1 MSTAI
6 KCYII
11 IDRHWQGL
19 FDAKRPLLLP
29 PPLINVKPK
38 FRDIGR
44 WWAEH
49 LHSPLTEPA
58 GGCWGGDLQFIEIVQ
73 LRGCVWEMIVKRG
86 AVELADT
93 DSLMS
98 STLAWLLTTRY
109 SAAPTTVFNQISI
122 SNLRPAPIQ
131 PSLCVSWKQK
141 KKPHTHF
148 QMRISGAKK
157 WIKGLTHLKLGFV
170 LQNVTFA
177 FIGKRCEEDAR
188 PFPPATIVFCNHLKR
203 DLRCDFKKRPT
214 QGKLRRK

>member
-73 LRGCVWEMIVKRG
+73 LRGCVWEMIGKRG

-109 SAAPTTVFNQISI
+109 SAAPTTVFNQVSI

-141 KKPHTHF
+141 KNTHTFSDENQWSKEVNKRSHTSQTGVCF
-148 QMRISGAKK
+148 TKCHICIYRKKMWRRCPTISSS
-157 WIKGLTHLKLGFV
+157 HNCF
-170 LQNVTFA
+170 LQPLETW
-177 FIGKRCEEDAR
+177 
-188 PFPPATIVFCNHLKR
+188 
-203 DLRCDFKKRPT
+203 FKMW
-214 QGKLRRK
+214 L